1 MWHVKMIMWTV
12 KIQESA
18 DGGKVLQKPKLE
30 KPKLETRALIRIV
43 TVRTELGDWICD
55 NLEPALMA

>member
-1 MWHVKMIMWTV
+1 MWTV

-18 DGGKVLQKPKLE
+18 DGGKVLQKPKSE